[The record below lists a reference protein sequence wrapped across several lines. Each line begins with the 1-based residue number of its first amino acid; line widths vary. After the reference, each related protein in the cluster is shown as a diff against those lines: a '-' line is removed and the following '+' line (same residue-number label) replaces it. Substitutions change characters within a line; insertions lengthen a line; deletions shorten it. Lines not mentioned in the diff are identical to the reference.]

1 MGNPV
6 YPEMSKT
13 DFCYIQ
19 NASSLKS
26 AKHYITVIL
35 LIQNLKLVNVLNGYM
50 CFCAGPF
57 TLCLFRSEALA
68 VFWFKD
74 TLSVDVLMSD
84 ESVMNQVNACMLKC
98 SQLQ

>member
-1 MGNPV
+1 MGNVV

-13 DFCYIQ
+13 DFCYIE

-26 AKHYITVIL
+26 AKHYIIVIL

-57 TLCLFRSEALA
+57 TLYLFRSEALA

-74 TLSVDVLMSD
+74 TLSVGVLMSD
-84 ESVMNQVNACMLKC
+84 ESVMNHAGSSVRNM
-98 SQLQ
+98 S